1 MKEESIDR
9 NKHLD
14 NIVALN
20 NVVLF
25 LTKQMIPDF
34 EKRLKQ
40 ASNQR
45 EDSDKAITNEINQAF
60 EELAGGLQQERKKR
74 DENDQSSFDIIKEF
88 VENARKEI
96 NNEKREREKSEE
108 SFLSLMEDTCSKLQ
122 ALAKI

>member
-1 MKEESIDR
+1 MKEESTDR

-14 NIVALN
+14 SIISLN
-20 NVVLF
+20 NVPSC

-45 EDSDKAITNEINQAF
+45 EDSDKEITHEINQAF
-60 EELAGGLQQERKKR
+60 EELASGLQVERKKR

-96 NNEKREREKSEE
+96 NNEKKEREKAEE
-108 SFLSLMEDTCSKLQ
+108 GFLSLMEDTCSKLH